1 MSNEIIFLLLAF
13 IISIFAT
20 PIGFGSALLLV
31 PLSSFLL
38 PIKSAIAVLTI
49 FFMAS
54 NVSRIIIFRK
64 HIDWKITLFILYGAI
79 PFVFAGALLLV
90 YAPSDIIEKI
100 LGIIILLYAIN
111 DYLNITKKV
120 KLKNYAISMV
130 GGLFGFFSGIIGTG
144 NAITAALLTHMGIRK
159 ERFIATMAITALFV
173 NAIKIGIYSKFAL
186 VTIDDIPLV
195 AALIIIAF
203 VGAYLGK
210 NLVKMIK
217 PELFRRLVL
226 ILLLVVSL
234 KLLFF

>member
-1 MSNEIIFLLLAF
+1 MLNEIIFLLLAF

-20 PIGFGSALLLV
+20 SIGFGSALLLV
-31 PLSSFLL
+31 PFSSFLL
-38 PIKSAIAVLTI
+38 PIKNAIAVLTI

-64 HIDWKITLFILYGAI
+64 HIDWKITLLILYGAI
-79 PFVFAGALLLV
+79 PLVFAGALLLV
-90 YAPSDIIEKI
+90 YAPSRIIEKI
-100 LGIIILLYAIN
+100 LGVIILLYVIN
-111 DYLNITKKV
+111 EYLKITKRI
-120 KLKNYAISMV
+120 KLKNYAISAV
-130 GGLFGFFSGIIGTG
+130 GGLFGFFSGAIGTG
-144 NAITAALLTHMGIRK
+144 NAITAALLTHIGIRK
-159 ERFIATMAITALFV
+159 ERFIATMAITAFFV
-173 NAIKIGIYSKFAL
+173 NAIKIGVYSNFAL
-186 VTIDDIPLV
+186 ITTNDMPII

-210 NLVKMIK
+210 NLVKMIN